1 MSSDGYISDTETML
15 EEGQTDLENLVR
27 TKHKLDEVMTDLYKI
42 GKQMNHKMEIERI
55 RTTEQSKYLK
65 KAKEAREKQN
75 EKLERLRE
83 DHNQEKRYM
92 INAEKDR
99 LELMIKLV
107 IDNYPYCKESDIRK
121 KLRIYDGACLGK
133 CKNGKPC
140 PNRGINDESL
150 DKRQQGFCKQ
160 CRPSIECKAT
170 IKTKR
175 RNEIADIINGEE
187 VRPYNATS
195 KELKEQHALRMERE
209 SSTISPQ
216 LQSLFSHII

>member
-1 MSSDGYISDTETML
+1 ML

-83 DHNQEKRYM
+83 EHNQEKRYM
-92 INAEKDR
+92 INAEKAR

-107 IDNYPYCKESDIRK
+107 IDNYPYCKESDVRK
-121 KLRIYDGACLGK
+121 KLRIFDGACLGK

-140 PNRGINDESL
+140 PNRGVNDESL

-170 IKTKR
+170 IKTKH

-187 VRPYNATS
+187 VRPYTTNATS
-195 KELKEQHALRMERE
+195 KELRERHALRMERE

-216 LQSLFSHII
+216 LQSLFNHLI